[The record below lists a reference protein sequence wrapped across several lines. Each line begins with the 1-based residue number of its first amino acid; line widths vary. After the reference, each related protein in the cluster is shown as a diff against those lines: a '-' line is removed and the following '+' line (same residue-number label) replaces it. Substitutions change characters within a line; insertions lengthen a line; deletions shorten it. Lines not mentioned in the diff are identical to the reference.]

1 MHMNDR
7 SCRLC
12 RPLPVFVRVR
22 SFDANGHSDHN
33 VHSEPN
39 LFKRLHIQE
48 FIKSRDGG
56 DSSPVHSRLNLPASQ
71 ADSFVSTTI
80 RFWQVSLRRCASSS
94 RQSIKQP
101 KQNAQ
106 AHWQDPVKEGCN
118 NLLNGWLMHFP
129 MRATSDLIN
138 IKTSLPVSL
147 QRHASLLT

>member
-1 MHMNDR
+1 MNDR

-22 SFDANGHSDHN
+22 SFDVNGHSDHN

-101 KQNAQ
+101 KQNFARS
-106 AHWQDPVKEGCN
+106 A
-118 NLLNGWLMHFP
+118 FP
-129 MRATSDLIN
+129 YARN
-138 IKTSLPVSL
+138 IGFDKHQNKFACEFAKACIFANVS
-147 QRHASLLT
+147 